1 MSSKGRRGR
10 AVPRTRPGTA
20 QEGRA
25 RPTWAEELGGEEPE
39 AEEGAAG
46 EEERCAGSRADEP
59 EAEEGAQPRASTS
72 VVV

>member
-1 MSSKGRRGR
+1 MSSKWRRGR
-10 AVPRTRPGTA
+10 AVTRTRPGTA

-46 EEERCAGSRADEP
+46 EEERCAGCRADEP
-59 EAEEGAQPRASTS
+59 EAEEGTQARASAS